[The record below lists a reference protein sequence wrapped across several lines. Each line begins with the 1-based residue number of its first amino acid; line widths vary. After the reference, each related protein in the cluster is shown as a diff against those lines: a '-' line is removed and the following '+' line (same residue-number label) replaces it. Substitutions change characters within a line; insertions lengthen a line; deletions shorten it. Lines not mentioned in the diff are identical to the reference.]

1 MAEREEI
8 AERLSRDTE
17 IARDP
22 AQHQEKCPG
31 CLGRNTH
38 LVPGH
43 IKGEFFMGCDSCGH
57 TWVGKDFPMN
67 EQGETP
73 LPIPETDPK

>member
-1 MAEREEI
+1 MPTQDESET
-8 AERLSRDTE
+8 LRD
-17 IARDP
+17 RK
-22 AQHQEKCPG
+22 QHQERCPG
-31 CLGRNTH
+31 CLGTNTH

-67 EQGETP
+67 EQQETR
-73 LPIPETDPK
+73 LPIPDPDQK